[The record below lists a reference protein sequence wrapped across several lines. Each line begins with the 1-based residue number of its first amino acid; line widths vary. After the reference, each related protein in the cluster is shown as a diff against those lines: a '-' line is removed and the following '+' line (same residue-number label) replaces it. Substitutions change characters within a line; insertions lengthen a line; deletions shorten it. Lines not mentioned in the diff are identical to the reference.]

1 MKKFKIEE
9 IENKWQNNKEQIV
22 VSIFC
27 PTFNHENTISVAI
40 ESFIS
45 QETNFPFEIIIVDD
59 KSNDKTVSLIKQYQ
73 EKYPNIIK
81 TIFQKENKYSKNEN
95 LFRNYFLMNAKGKY
109 LAICDGDDYWCDS
122 FKLQKQV
129 DFLEANLEFSGCTHN
144 TKVLRENMN
153 ANKEEFIVN
162 NNQKDIFT
170 INDYVRGEIYF
181 HTSSV
186 LYRLGN
192 NKEKILELLSF
203 YRGDWFLSMVF
214 ASFGPIKYLD
224 EVMSVYRIHD
234 KGVWSELSA
243 QEQVMKNLDAILKI
257 NKAFDYAY
265 EENFMQLFARVFITS
280 KIDKSIANLSK
291 LFDSLSKEELVK
303 IIFYIEQYTKKQEEH
318 IAYEKELW
326 QQREDHIQKIQSSF
340 GWKVGSLIDKL
351 RG

>member
-1 MKKFKIEE
+1 MIEE
-9 IENKWQNNKEQIV
+9 KDILVNWKNSEILVSVCCAVYNQKDFIKE
-22 VSIFC
+22 
-27 PTFNHENTISVAI
+27 TLD
-40 ESFIS
+40 SFIS
-45 QETNFPFEIIIVDD
+45 QKTDFGFEVLIHDD
-59 KSNDKTVSLIKQYQ
+59 ASTDGTSEILKEYEK
-73 EKYPNIIK
+73 KYPNIIK
-81 TIFQKENKYSKNEN
+81 PIYQIENQYSKGLLVNHKFN
-95 LFRNYFLMNAKGKY
+95 FPRIKGRY
-109 LAICDGDDYWCDS
+109 LALCDGDDYWCDPL
-122 FKLQKQV
+122 KLQKQV
-129 DFLEANLEFSGCTHN
+129 DFLETNSKFIGCSHN
-144 TKVLRENMN
+144 TKVLRTQQE
-153 ANKEEFIVN
+153 KEEFIVN
-162 NNQKDIFT
+162 NITTNVFEIEDFT
-170 INDYVRGEIYF
+170 KGNSYF
-181 HTSSV
+181 HTSSMV
-186 LYRLGN
+186 YRFDIH
-192 NKEKILELLSF
+192 KEEILKLLTLH
-203 YRGDWFLSMVF
+203 RGDWYISMVF

-280 KIDKSIANLSK
+280 QIDKSIANLSK